1 MADTVK
7 QSDID
12 KILKDNTDE
21 LSKLFKSIQTDA
33 FNIFKDIA
41 TSAGGLTAGFK
52 NAEAEIKK
60 LKTPAEQYLGI
71 QKLQETIQGKI
82 NELKGKTGYLDA
94 TALAFK
100 KEELKLQEQIANAQ
114 ITAINQSLTLD
125 DVAKKAAV
133 DALKIKMIAAGA
145 ELDYIASIGEKQNEI
160 TELLEKQL
168 AAFGAMLPPLEK
180 QNVELDKI
188 KEGFKGIGKELT
200 GINIGMPTFF
210 DLLLLIVQQFGAI
223 ENAAFAVR
231 QNMGLLINDVGADG
245 LYGIVQNVSN
255 QFANIGV
262 TAEIVGKSINSIS
275 NAFGNSAFA
284 SKEIVTNLSALEA
297 SFGISG
303 DTSAKVLKSMMGISQ
318 SSAKS
323 QVSMIGF
330 AKEFSNA
337 AGVPLTEVMKD
348 LSTLS
353 ESVRTTFRGST
364 LQLVKST
371 VEARKLGLTIT
382 EAGNVAEKLLNFTE
396 SINAEIEA
404 SVMLG
409 RNISFQDARTLA
421 YKGDILGAT
430 KNILDTIEQT
440 ADLNKLDA
448 LQLKSIS
455 EASGLTVGQLQDS
468 LQLRKDLK
476 QLQLSG
482 NAEAQKQVDLY
493 NQLNGLGKYAAEM
506 KGNEALENIKN
517 TNNLARQKQIQAEL
531 LGLLY
536 NVADV
541 LMPIFQAIGKIASG
555 LTWINDKL
563 RVIVG
568 ETAGAWVSGIVLAG
582 AAVLVLK
589 SHWLSMFSSILTKIP
604 GVSKALNAI
613 GMGSSAAGAAGASKS
628 FGKGAMFAA
637 VGSFL
642 KSLGTTAT
650 IMGAAAS
657 LYILAEALKNMPTDL
672 GGLSIGEY
680 MRDIA
685 GGLLY
690 LSGALAIM
698 GVTIKF
704 IAIGAGA
711 LLLMSIGLGAFGLS
725 LQSIA
730 NPIKTFSDSFVKL
743 TENLK
748 IIDPGNM
755 LKLAGAIGALS
766 VAMGASVIGGI
777 FGAVGM
783 SLMIGQLNSLN
794 KVVDPLSSSMNI
806 LADSFAKFVNSLNN
820 TNLTA
825 GITASKN
832 GIKELREEIQ
842 KFKDDDL
849 KILDKLGNF
858 KLNATDVIDGKNS
871 NDLNKLANP
880 RASTSTEA
888 EVTKKKESD
897 YVDLTNAI
905 VTAIRTG
912 MSNIQITVES
922 DGTIK
927 RNWREEKRTVSRSG
941 FNGVA

>member
-1 MADTVK
+1 MADKVK

-21 LSKLFKSIQTDA
+21 LSKLFKNIQTDA
-33 FNIFKDIA
+33 FHIFKDIA

-52 NAEAEIKK
+52 AAQTEINKLNTSAER
-60 LKTPAEQYLGI
+60 YLGI
-71 QKLQETIQGKI
+71 QRLQETIQSKI
-82 NELKGKTGYLDA
+82 NELKSKTGYLDA
-94 TALAFK
+94 AALAFK
-100 KEELKLQEQIANAQ
+100 FEELTLQEQIANAQ
-114 ITAINQSLTLD
+114 ITAIQTSLTLD
-125 DVAKKAAV
+125 KVAKKGAV

-145 ELDYIASIGEKQNEI
+145 ELDYIKGLNGKQSEI
-160 TELLEKQL
+160 LKNLKLQSDTLDV
-168 AAFGAMLPPLEK
+168 MTPTLEK

-188 KEGFKGIGKELT
+188 KEGFKAIGKELT

-210 DLLLLIVQQFGAI
+210 DVLLLIVQQFGAI

-303 DTSAKVLKSMMGISQ
+303 ETSAKVLKSMMGISQ
-318 SSAKS
+318 SSQTS

-330 AKEFSNA
+330 AQAFAAA

-371 VEARKLGLTIT
+371 VEARKLGLTIS

-409 RNISFQDARTLA
+409 KNISFQDARTLA

-440 ADLNKLDA
+440 TDLNKLDA

-468 LQLRKDLK
+468 LQIRKDLK

-482 NAEAQKQVDLY
+482 NAEAQEQVDLF
-493 NQLNGLGKYAAEM
+493 NQLNGLGKEAATTA
-506 KGNEALENIKN
+506 GDAALKRIKE
-517 TNNLARQKQIQAEL
+517 TTNLARQKQIQAEL

-536 NVADV
+536 KAADA
-541 LMPIFQAIGKIASG
+541 LMPMFKAVGYIAQGINYLNTG
-555 LTWINDKL
+555 LRK
-563 RVIVG
+563 IVG
-568 ETAGAWVSGIVLAG
+568 ETGGAWVSGIVLAG

-604 GVSKALNAI
+604 FVSKALNAM

-628 FGKGAMFAA
+628 FGKGAMFAG

-680 MRDIA
+680 MRDMA

-690 LSGALAIM
+690 LSLAFGIM
-698 GVTIKF
+698 ATAIEF

-711 LLLMSIGLGAFGLS
+711 LTLMSIGLGLFGLS

-730 NPIKTFSDSFVKL
+730 NPIKTFSDSFAKL
-743 TENLK
+743 TENLNIDNLSK
-748 IIDPGNM
+748 IKDGTVAV
-755 LKLAGAIGALS
+755 KGA
-766 VAMGASVIGGI
+766 
-777 FGAVGM
+777 M
-783 SLMIGQLNSLN
+783 S
-794 KVVDPLSSSMNI
+794 
-806 LADSFAKFVNSLNN
+806 
-820 TNLTA
+820 
-825 GITASKN
+825 
-832 GIKELREEIQ
+832 ELRSEL
-842 KFKDDDL
+842 KNFSDKDL
-849 KILDKLGNF
+849 KVLENLGNL
-858 KLNATDVIDGKNS
+858 KANITTDVTN
-871 NDLNKLANP
+871 
-880 RASTSTEA
+880 
-888 EVTKKKESD
+888 KKESG
-897 YVDLTNAI
+897 YADLTNAI

-922 DGTIK
+922 DGNIK
-927 RNWREEKRTVSRSG
+927 QRFRQEETPVTRT
-941 FNGVA
+941 GVR

>member
-1 MADTVK
+1 MTSPTIDLSSLNTVEEISKAFK
-7 QSDID
+7 QIVIEANGLKGVQSGLINQYDAIVNKAKQIKDETEKTVALQELQKIAAKNVSDLNTLGSLASQAEAFHKAKELAITTNASKEIQD
-12 KILKDNTDE
+12 SLNQQYLQHLAQSEILRNNLGITGDILKAVGKDRVLNTN
-21 LSKLFKSIQTDA
+21 ITD
-33 FNIFKDIA
+33 
-41 TSAGGLTAGFK
+41 
-52 NAEAEIKK
+52 EIKK
-60 LKTPAEQYLGI
+60 RLIESEKLEEHLRKQKENSEKT
-71 QKLQETIQGKI
+71 
-82 NELKGKTGYLDA
+82 
-94 TALAFK
+94 
-100 KEELKLQEQIANAQ
+100 
-114 ITAINQSLTLD
+114 
-125 DVAKKAAV
+125 KAAF
-133 DALKIKMIAAGA
+133 I
-145 ELDYIASIGEKQNEI
+145 Q
-160 TELLEKQL
+160 
-168 AAFGAMLPPLEK
+168 
-180 QNVELDKI
+180 
-188 KEGFKGIGKELT
+188 IGKEVT
-200 GINIGMPTFF
+200 GIGPEMFTFTG
-210 DLLLLIVQQFGAI
+210 LLSLIIQQFGAI

-255 QFANIGV
+255 EFANIGV

-371 VEARKLGLTIT
+371 VEARKLGLTIS

-440 ADLNKLDA
+440 TDLNKLDA

-482 NAEAQKQVDLY
+482 NADAQEQLDTFK
-493 NQLNGLGKYAAEM
+493 QLNGMGKEAAATA
-506 KGNEALENIKN
+506 GDAALKRIKE

-536 NVADV
+536 KAADV
-541 LMPIFQAIGKIASG
+541 LMPIFKGVGLIAQG
-555 LTWINDKL
+555 INWLNNGL

-582 AAVLVLK
+582 AAVIVLK

-604 GVSKALNAI
+604 VVSKALNAI

-628 FGKGAMFAA
+628 FGKGAMFAG

-698 GVTIKF
+698 AVGIKF

-711 LLLMSIGLGAFGLS
+711 LTIMSIGLGAFGLS

-730 NPIKTFSDSFVKL
+730 NPIKTFSDSFSKLIDNINTDNLSKMKDGVVAVKEAM
-743 TENLK
+743 TELRGELRKFNK
-748 IIDPGNM
+748 DD
-755 LKLAGAIGALS
+755 LS
-766 VAMGASVIGGI
+766 V
-777 FGAVGM
+777 
-783 SLMIGQLNSLN
+783 
-794 KVVDPLSSSMNI
+794 
-806 LADSFAKFVNSLNN
+806 
-820 TNLTA
+820 
-825 GITASKN
+825 
-832 GIKELREEIQ
+832 
-842 KFKDDDL
+842 
-849 KILDKLGNF
+849 LDKLGN
-858 KLNATDVIDGKNS
+858 LTTNVSTATETVKKN
-871 NDLNKLANP
+871 NYA
-880 RASTSTEA
+880 
-888 EVTKKKESD
+888 
-897 YVDLTNAI
+897 DLTNAI

-912 MSNIQITVES
+912 MSNIQITVKS
-922 DGTIK
+922 DGTII
-927 RNWREEKRTVSRSG
+927 RNFREETTSASRSG
-941 FNGVA
+941 FNGVSVA

>member
-1 MADTVK
+1 MADKVK

-21 LSKLFKSIQTDA
+21 LSDLFKKIQTDA
-33 FNIFKDIA
+33 FDIFKDIA
-41 TSAGGLTAGFK
+41 KGTSGMTQKFVDAQNT
-52 NAEAEIKK
+52 IKK
-60 LKTPAEQYLGI
+60 LNTSAEQYLGI
-71 QKLQETIQGKI
+71 QRLQETIQSKI
-82 NELKGKTGYLDA
+82 NELKSKTGYLDA
-94 TALAFK
+94 AALAFK
-100 KEELKLQEQIANAQ
+100 FEELTLQEQIANAQ
-114 ITAINQSLTLD
+114 ITAIQTSLTLD
-125 DVAKKAAV
+125 KVAKKGAV

-145 ELDYIASIGEKQNEI
+145 ELDYIKGLNGKQSEI
-160 TELLEKQL
+160 LKNLKLQSDTLD
-168 AAFGAMLPPLEK
+168 GMTPTLEK

-188 KEGFKGIGKELT
+188 KEGFKAIGKELT

-210 DLLLLIVQQFGAI
+210 DVLLLIVQQFGAI

-231 QNMGLLINDVGADG
+231 QNMGLLIGDMGEAG
-245 LYGIVQNVSN
+245 LYEIVQNVSN

-303 DTSAKVLKSMMGISQ
+303 ETSAKVLKSMMGISQ
-318 SSAKS
+318 SSQTS

-330 AKEFSNA
+330 AQAFATA

-371 VEARKLGLTIT
+371 VEARKLGLTIS

-409 RNISFQDARTLA
+409 KNISFQDARTLA

-440 ADLNKLDA
+440 TDLNKLDA

-468 LQLRKDLK
+468 LQIRKDLK

-536 NVADV
+536 QATDA
-541 LMPIFQAIGKIASG
+541 LMPMFKAVGYIAQGINLLNVG
-555 LTWINDKL
+555 LKK
-563 RVIVG
+563 IVG
-568 ETAGAWVSGIVLAG
+568 ETGGAWVSGIVLAG

-589 SHWLSMFSSILTKIP
+589 AHWLSMFSSILTKIP

-628 FGKGAMFAA
+628 FGKGAMFAG

-680 MRDIA
+680 MRDMA

-690 LSGALAIM
+690 LSLAFGIM
-698 GVTIKF
+698 AAAIKF

-711 LLLMSIGLGAFGLS
+711 LTLMSIGLSLFGLS

-730 NPIKTFSDSFVKL
+730 NPIKTFSDSFAKL
-743 TENLK
+743 TENLNVDNLSK
-748 IIDPGNM
+748 I
-755 LKLAGAIGALS
+755 
-766 VAMGASVIGGI
+766 
-777 FGAVGM
+777 
-783 SLMIGQLNSLN
+783 
-794 KVVDPLSSSMNI
+794 
-806 LADSFAKFVNSLNN
+806 
-820 TNLTA
+820 
-825 GITASKN
+825 KN
-832 GIKELREEIQ
+832 GTVAVKSAMSELRSEL
-842 KFKDDDL
+842 KNFSDKDL
-849 KILDKLGNF
+849 KVLENLGNL
-858 KLNATDVIDGKNS
+858 KANITTDV
-871 NDLNKLANP
+871 
-880 RASTSTEA
+880 TT
-888 EVTKKKESD
+888 KKESG
-897 YVDLTNAI
+897 YADLTNAI

-927 RNWREEKRTVSRSG
+927 QNFREEKKPVSKSG
-941 FNGVA
+941 M

>member
-1 MADTVK
+1 MATVTSK
-7 QSDID
+7 DIEAAKNLLD
-12 KILKDNTDE
+12 DSTSK
-21 LSKLFKSIQTDA
+21 LSKVFKDIQKDA
-33 FNIFKDIA
+33 FDIFKDIA
-41 TSAGGLTAGFK
+41 TSTDGLTVGFK
-52 NAEAEIKK
+52 KYVKEIED
-60 LKTPAEQYLGI
+60 LKIPAQQYLGI
-71 QKLQETIQGKI
+71 QRLQETIQSKI
-82 NELKGKTGYLDA
+82 NELKSKTGYLDSV
-94 TALAFK
+94 ALAFK
-100 KEELKLQEQIANAQ
+100 SEELDLQKKITTAQ
-114 ITAINQSLTLD
+114 ISRIKSSTSLD
-125 DVAKKAAV
+125 ADAKKAAL
-133 DALKIKMIAAGA
+133 DILKIKMIAASA
-145 ELDYIASIGEKQNEI
+145 ELDY
-160 TELLEKQL
+160 LEKNANVQNKVIEKL
-168 AAFGAMLPPLEK
+168 KLQFNELDRITPTLEK
-180 QNVELDKI
+180 QNDLYSRI
-188 KEGFKGIGKELT
+188 KNSISGFASEFPILTMLLGKMWTAFT
-200 GINIGMPTFF
+200 GIE
-210 DLLLLIVQQFGAI
+210 D
-223 ENAAFAVR
+223 AAFAVR
-231 QNMGLLINDVGADG
+231 QNMGLLRKDVGADG

-371 VEARKLGLTIT
+371 VEARKLGLTIN

-517 TNNLARQKQIQAEL
+517 TNNLAIQKQIQAEL

-536 NVADV
+536 KVADA
-541 LMPIFQAIGKIASG
+541 LMPIFQGVGLIAQGINYLNNG
-555 LTWINDKL
+555 L
-563 RVIVG
+563 RAIVG
-568 ETAGAWVSGIVLAG
+568 ETAGAWVSGIALAG
-582 AAVLVLK
+582 ATVIVLK

-604 GVSKALNAI
+604 FVSKALNAI

-628 FGKGAMFAA
+628 FGKGAMFAG

-680 MRDIA
+680 MVEMA
-685 GGLLY
+685 VGL
-690 LSGALAIM
+690 GALAAAFAVM
-698 GVTIKF
+698 GIGFEVILP
-704 IAIGAGA
+704 GAGVLAVMSLGLLA
-711 LLLMSIGLGAFGLS
+711 LGLS

-730 NPIKTFSDSFVKL
+730 NPIKTFSDSFSSMMSKMS
-743 TENLK
+743 TDNLSSM
-748 IIDPGNM
+748 IVGIGT
-755 LKLAGAIGALS
+755 LKT
-766 VAMGASVIGGI
+766 AMG
-777 FGAVGM
+777 
-783 SLMIGQLNSLN
+783 
-794 KVVDPLSSSMNI
+794 
-806 LADSFAKFVNSLNN
+806 
-820 TNLTA
+820 
-825 GITASKN
+825 
-832 GIKELREEIQ
+832 ELRDELD
-842 KFKDDDL
+842 KFDD
-849 KILDKLGNF
+849 KKIGILDKLGN
-858 KLNATDVIDGKNS
+858 LR
-871 NDLNKLANP
+871 ANI
-880 RASTSTEA
+880 STGA

-897 YVDLTNAI
+897 YADLTNAI

-927 RNWREEKRTVSRSG
+927 RNFRDENRTVSRPG
-941 FNGVA
+941 F